1 MNLHDG
7 MSTGEFEHALILW
20 N

>member
-1 MNLHDG
+1 
-7 MSTGEFEHALILW
+7 MSTGESERVLCAI

>member
-7 MSTGEFEHALILW
+7 MSTGESEHALILW